1 MRDGETDEHFG
12 HVTSRHVASPLER
25 IEEPA
30 PPWLHA

>member
-1 MRDGETDEHFG
+1 VSGPVRDVDRIERFG
-12 HVTSRHVASPLER
+12 HVASPLER